1 MPAVLCLMLRPP
13 MRVMGRWMPER
24 PCACAEEVAMA
35 GPSEPQAETYN
46 PWSIVNLVFHHLA
59 DQGLHPTLGESG
71 DPGEPAAALLR
82 ALGIEPAAEGNR
94 QVMAAVRLHLDQIR
108 TAVLGEPGSS

>member
-1 MPAVLCLMLRPP
+1 MALSHVETAVSDQASLCRCMDAH
-13 MRVMGRWMPER
+13 GETTHSDHPE
-24 PCACAEEVAMA
+24 
-35 GPSEPQAETYN
+35 TFN

-59 DQGLHPTLGESG
+59 DEGLHPTLGESG

-108 TAVLGEPGSS
+108 TAVLDEPGGS